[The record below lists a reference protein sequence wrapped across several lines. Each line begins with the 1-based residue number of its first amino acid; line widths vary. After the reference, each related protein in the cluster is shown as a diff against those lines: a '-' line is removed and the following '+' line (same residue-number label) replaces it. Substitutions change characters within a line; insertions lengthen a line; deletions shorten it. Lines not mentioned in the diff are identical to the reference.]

1 MNYDG
6 LAKKIVSSVGGKK
19 NVRNVTHCVTRLRFE
34 LKDESL
40 VLGKELEKENG
51 VLGIANTGGQF
62 QVIIGPEVDQVYAKV
77 KKELGEF
84 DKEDELNPQQ
94 QRSSWKEW
102 PKQGLDTLISCFV
115 PAIPVIAGSGMIKVL
130 AVMLNFSGVLAMD
143 SSSYI
148 LLNMIGDAVFYF
160 LPIIVAYNAAKKMN
174 VDIFLSLVIA
184 AIIVHPTLLTLGEL
198 GTSANFFGLGVE
210 IINYSTQALPA
221 IFGVWLLK
229 YVDKFADK
237 VSPAIVKVFLKP
249 MISLLI
255 VAPIMLIVIGPLT
268 SVLGDG
274 FAALVT
280 IMNQWGW
287 LAVGLNAALFPIMV
301 LTGTHNATIPLLVQM
316 FATQGFD
323 AIFLPSGLA
332 ANVAEAGAAGAVA
345 FKTKNKRLR
354 GTALSATVSALL
366 GITEPALYGVNLR
379 LKKPFVAVLL
389 GSLLGG
395 CYIGMLGI
403 TAPTFVTP
411 SVLTI
416 PIFAGTIP
424 NFVLGLTSIPVTF
437 AITFLITYVIG
448 FEDIIDDSEAMQMDA
463 IVSPAKGQIVEL
475 SQVND
480 VAFSS
485 NLMGEGFAVIP
496 SEGVISSPFAG
507 EVISLFPT
515 KHAIGLRRNDGL
527 ELLIHVGIDTVKLN
541 GEHFESLVKQ
551 GDLVKKDQQLL
562 TFNQKEIEK
571 LGYDLTTMVVVTNPK
586 EFSEIRLKIIGEN
599 QTNAEVL
606 YVK

>member
-1 MNYDG
+1 MNYDN
-6 LAKKIVSSVGGKK
+6 LAKKIIVSVGGKENIK
-19 NVRNVTHCVTRLRFE
+19 RLTHCVTRLRFE
-34 LKDESL
+34 LKDYNQVSA
-40 VLGKELEKENG
+40 KDLEKETD
-51 VLGIANTGGQF
+51 VIGIANTGGQF
-62 QVIIGPEVDQVYAKV
+62 QIIIGPNVDKVYEEV

-84 DKEDELNPQQ
+84 RQDDELNAPKNKK
-94 QRSSWKEW
+94 SFKEL
-102 PKQGLDTLISCFV
+102 PKQALDTLISCFV

-130 AVMLNFSGVLAMD
+130 AVLLNFSGILATD

-184 AIIVHPTLLTLGEL
+184 AIILHPTLLTLGEV
-198 GTSANFFGLGVE
+198 GTTTSFFGIGVE
-210 IINYSTQALPA
+210 IIDYSAQALPA

-237 VSPAIVKVFLKP
+237 VSPSIVKVFLRP

-255 VAPIMLIVIGPLT
+255 VAPIMLIIIGPLT
-268 SVLGDG
+268 SILGDG
-274 FAALVT
+274 FSVLVNV
-280 IMNQWGW
+280 MNQWGW

-332 ANVAEAGAAGAVA
+332 ANIAEAGAAGAVA
-345 FKTKNKRLR
+345 FKTKNKGLR
-354 GTALSATVSALL
+354 GTALSATLSALL

-379 LKKPFVAVLL
+379 LKKPFIAVLI

-395 CYIGMLGI
+395 CYIGILGI

-411 SVLTI
+411 SLLTI

-424 NFVLGLTSIPVTF
+424 NFLLGLTSIPVTF
-437 AITFLITYVIG
+437 AITFLITYFIG
-448 FEDIIDDSEAMQMDA
+448 FEDIVDGTQENQMDL
-463 IVSPAKGQIVEL
+463 ISSPVKGEIIEL
-475 SQVND
+475 KEVND

-485 NLMGEGFAVIP
+485 NTMGEGFGVIP
-496 SEGVISSPFAG
+496 VEGIVSSPFAG
-507 EVISLFPT
+507 EVVSLFPT
-515 KHAIGLRRNDGL
+515 KHAVGLKRQDGL

-541 GEHFESLVKQ
+541 GVGFESLVKQ
-551 GDLVKKDQQLL
+551 GDFVKKGQKLL
-562 TFNQKEIEK
+562 TFDMDKLKEE
-571 LGYDLTTMVVVTNPK
+571 GYDLTTMVVVTNSK
-586 EFSEIRLKIIGEN
+586 EFSEIHLKNVGQN
-599 QTNAEVL
+599 TTNAEVL

>member
-40 VLGKELEKENG
+40 VLSKELEKENG

-184 AIIVHPTLLTLGEL
+184 AIIVHPTLLTLGEP

>member
-40 VLGKELEKENG
+40 VLSKELEKENG

-184 AIIVHPTLLTLGEL
+184 AIIVHPTLLTLGEP

-411 SVLTI
+411 SLLTI

-448 FEDIIDDSEAMQMDA
+448 FEDIVDDSEAIQMDA
-463 IVSPAKGQIVEL
+463 IVSPVKGQIVEL

-496 SEGVISSPFAG
+496 SEGVISSPFDG
-507 EVISLFPT
+507 EIISLFPT

-541 GEHFESLVKQ
+541 GEHFESLVTQ

-562 TFNQKEIEK
+562 TFGQKEIEK

-586 EFSEIRLKIIGEN
+586 EFSEIHLKKVGEN
-599 QTNAEVL
+599 QTNTEVL